1 MLLEGHNKAMNLADL
16 RRNYTQG
23 TLNKR
28 DLKADP
34 LEQFRGWLDE
44 AQHAAEDGNM
54 LEPNAMTLA
63 TVDAA
68 GQPSARIVLLKG
80 LDERGFVFY
89 TNYESRKAHELTANP
104 KVALVFNWL
113 ALERQVRV
121 EGTVSKLPKEESR
134 AYHQSRPHGS
144 QLSEWASPQSQ
155 VVENRA
161 VLEARL
167 QEVEAEFPGEVPLPD
182 FWGGFVV
189 SPERVEFWQGR
200 PNRLHDRFRY
210 FQQGKGWGLERLAP

>member
-1 MLLEGHNKAMNLADL
+1 MKAMNLADL

-23 TLNKR
+23 TLSKR
-28 DLKADP
+28 NLKADP
-34 LEQFRGWLDE
+34 LEQFQDWLDD
-44 AQHAAEDGNM
+44 AQGASEQGNL

-63 TVDAA
+63 TVDAS

-121 EGTVSKLPKEESR
+121 EGMVSKLPTEESE
-134 AYHQSRPHGS
+134 AYHKSRPHGS

-155 VVENRA
+155 VVENRE

-167 QEVEAEFPGEVPLPD
+167 KEFEEEFPDEVPLPD

-189 SPERVEFWQGR
+189 RPGRLEFWQGR

-210 FQQGKGWGLERLAP
+210 TRQGAGWELERLAP

>member
-1 MLLEGHNKAMNLADL
+1 MNLADL

-34 LEQFRGWLDE
+34 VEQFQDWLNDARG
-44 AQHAAEDGNM
+44 AAEGGNL

-80 LDERGFVFY
+80 LDKRGFVFY
-89 TNYESRKAHELTANP
+89 TNYESRKAHELAANN

-113 ALERQVRV
+113 ALERQIRI
-121 EGTVSKLPKEESR
+121 EGTVSKLPKRESE

-155 VVENRA
+155 VVENRG

-167 QEVEAEFPGEVPLPD
+167 REFEEKFPDEVPLPD

-189 SPERVEFWQGR
+189 RPERVEFWQGR

-210 FQQGKGWGLERLAP
+210 FRQGEGWGLERLAP

>member
-1 MLLEGHNKAMNLADL
+1 MNLADL

-23 TLNKR
+23 SLNKR

-34 LEQFRGWLDE
+34 LEQFQEWLKGAQAKSEVLE
-44 AQHAAEDGNM
+44 A
-54 LEPNAMTLA
+54 NAMTLA
-63 TVDAA
+63 TVDAS

-80 LDERGFVFY
+80 LDERGFIFY
-89 TNYESRKAHELTANP
+89 TNYESRKAHELAANP

-121 EGTVSKLPKEESR
+121 EGTISKLPKAESE
-134 AYHQSRPHGS
+134 AYHRSRPHGS

-155 VVENRA
+155 VVENREA
-161 VLEARL
+161 LEARL
-167 QEVEAEFPGEVPLPD
+167 REFEEKFPDEVPLPD

-189 SPERVEFWQGR
+189 RPERVEFWQGR
-200 PNRLHDRFRY
+200 PNRLHDRFCY
-210 FQQGKGWGLERLAP
+210 FRRGEGWGLERLAP